1 MSKTQRY
8 RGSKTHGRGSKKKG
22 RGAGGKGGKG
32 MAGTGKHR
40 FPGKHYFGK
49 HGFTQP
55 TKEKKERVINIKDLQ
70 DLKEINLTNE
80 GYDKLLGSGTITKPV
95 KITVKKASKKAEE
108 KITKAGGT
116 IVNG

>member
-1 MSKTQRY
+1 MSKTQRH
-8 RGSKTHGRGSKKKG
+8 RGSNTHGKGSKKKG

-40 FPGKHYFGK
+40 FPGRHYFGK
-49 HGFTQP
+49 HGFTHHGGW
-55 TKEKKERVINIKDLQ
+55 EEERVINIRDLP
-70 DLKEINLTNE
+70 DTKEINLTKE
-80 GYDKLLGSGTITKPV
+80 GYNKLLGAGKITKPV

-108 KITKAGGT
+108 KVTKAGGT